1 MRIDVWVGIV
11 TGSPQAADIA
21 TSLVGDESRFL
32 VDLPD
37 QSVELCQVH
46 VRVSDAENQ
55 AQAIPA
61 DRHACTQQA
70 VEGLGDEFLLL
81 EPLRPEYAVV
91 LVVDV
96 DAYEPGV
103 LNQPVTAP
111 SLEYPAG
118 SDARQVAF
126 NSLANLLVGGR
137 AERDN
142 LLLEF
147 GSLTPLYQV
156 NIAEWFLC
164 EVVLEHGDPDLRKF
178 RGIRTDC
185 LPFYVPIVIFVFFHV
200 RIIF

>member
-1 MRIDVWVGIV
+1 MRIDVWIGIV

-21 TSLVGDESRFL
+21 TPLVGDEPRFL
-32 VDLPD
+32 VDLPN

-55 AQAIPA
+55 VQAIPA
-61 DRHACTQQA
+61 DRHTCTQQA
-70 VEGLGDEFLLL
+70 VEGLGDESLLI
-81 EPLRPEYAVV
+81 EPLRSEYAVV

-164 EVVLEHGDPDLRKF
+164 EVVLEHGDPDLREF

-185 LPFYVPIVIFVFFHV
+185 LSFRIPIVIFVFFHV

>member
-1 MRIDVWVGIV
+1 M
-11 TGSPQAADIA
+11 
-21 TSLVGDESRFL
+21 VGDEPRFL
-32 VDLPD
+32 VDLPN
-37 QSVELCQVH
+37 QSVELCPVH

-55 AQAIPA
+55 VQAIPA
-61 DRHACTQQA
+61 DRHTCTQQA
-70 VEGLGDEFLLL
+70 VEGLGDESLLI
-81 EPLRPEYAVV
+81 EPLRSEYAVV

-164 EVVLEHGDPDLRKF
+164 EVVLEYGDPDRREF

-185 LPFYVPIVIFVFFHV
+185 LPFRVPIVIFVFFHV